1 MRGKDRPRIREWI
14 LRNGMRP
21 HIETGVWDDYPV
33 EDDGGGQF
41 ARGWSGIADRSAPD
55 DGPRTAVLA
64 GSLEKQVPRWPRRTS
79 GIGEAGADTAA
90 ESW

>member
-1 MRGKDRPRIREWI
+1 MEEPPRIREWI

-21 HIETGVWDDYPV
+21 HIENGAWDGFSV
-33 EDDGGGQF
+33 EDDGSGQF
-41 ARGWSGIADRSAPD
+41 RAWLELDNGPSAPD

-64 GSLEKQVPRWPRRTS
+64 GSLEKQMPRWLRRTS
-79 GIGEAGADTAA
+79 GSGEAGADTAA